1 MKKRILSLA
10 LCAMLLL
17 ALCLPGAA
25 YSEYG
30 AIYDGTDELW
40 SSDLE
45 ALGTETLPAFTN
57 DTGIDLR
64 VDILDYSDYDSIYDH
79 AADIYYDYDYGCGD
93 DKVGVTL
100 TLVLDSDGSGYYLA
114 DDSKWCVYA
123 SGDDRLA
130 DKTHEIEGALTY
142 YLSQSSW
149 EGGLEEDCTVLTEAV
164 SQFYYTVS
172 DIAYD
177 LGYFDGG
184 EASGEPDSTAA
195 VSTASHVYDYAVI
208 LSPTESAQLEEA
220 AARVSDSYECGVYIA
235 TVNSYS
241 DYDPAGAYEAAYGI
255 YHELSLGYG
264 PGRDG
269 IILLL
274 SMNDRKFATFSYG
287 EKSEAV
293 FTDSV
298 LRSMEDE
305 FLDNFADDDWYGGFA
320 DYVSACESSL
330 SDTDDSSDYYGYD
343 DYSDMPFSLK
353 LQASLGVMGTMFI
366 VGAVIAACCVLVMFL
381 RMKTT
386 RRGTT
391 AEAYVAA
398 GSFEL
403 DGSYDNYT
411 HTTTT
416 RTKIE
421 RDNDS
426 GGSSGSES
434 GGGGHGRSGSF

>member
-1 MKKRILSLA
+1 
-10 LCAMLLL
+10 
-17 ALCLPGAA
+17 
-25 YSEYG
+25 
-30 AIYDGTDELW
+30 
-40 SSDLE
+40 
-45 ALGTETLPAFTN
+45 
-57 DTGIDLR
+57 
-64 VDILDYSDYDSIYDH
+64 
-79 AADIYYDYDYGCGD
+79 
-93 DKVGVTL
+93 VG
-100 TLVLDSDGSGYYLA
+100 
-114 DDSKWCVYA
+114 
-123 SGDDRLA
+123 
-130 DKTHEIEGALTY
+130 
-142 YLSQSSW
+142 
-149 EGGLEEDCTVLTEAV
+149 
-164 SQFYYTVS
+164 QFYYTVS

-177 LGYFDGG
+177 LGYFGG
-184 EASGEPDSTAA
+184 GDTVEPDTAAA
-195 VSTASHVYDYAVI
+195 VSSAGHVYDYAVV

-220 AARVSDSYECGVYIA
+220 AARVSQSYECGVYIA

-255 YHELSLGYG
+255 YHELGLGYG
-264 PGRDG
+264 PGHDG

-274 SMNDRKFATFSYG
+274 SINDRKFATFSYG
-287 EKSEAV
+287 EKSEAA

-305 FLDNFADDDWYGGFA
+305 FLDNFADNDWYGGFA

-330 SDTDDSSDYYGYD
+330 SNADDSSDYYSYD

-353 LQASLGVMGTMFI
+353 LQASLGVIGTMFVI
-366 VGAVIAACCVLVMFL
+366 GAVIAACCVLVMFL

-403 DGSYDNYT
+403 DDSYDNYT

-416 RTKIE
+416 RRKIE